1 MPSRLRIITR
11 RTLVV
16 LNIITAVLYLL
27 SCLAPWVKPTDS
39 WIIAVLGLAFPFL
52 LVILIAFIFLWLILK
67 LTRVWFSVIVLL
79 IGFKNIGVFWAFNP
93 ASGFQYGKKPAQIR
107 IASWNV
113 ARFLEWKRNNNEKSQ
128 TRLKM
133 LEQIKTQSPDILC
146 LEEFFHSPDSAFYDN
161 ISEIRAMGYPYYCF
175 SYDPDGDYQ
184 YIGSAIFS
192 KYPML
197 DTGLV
202 RYFRPS
208 MPEAL
213 VHADIKV
220 NDDTIR
226 VFTTHLQSVQFR
238 QKDYEAL
245 SEIQS
250 AEDSLLANS
259 KTVLSK
265 LRKAMNLRS
274 SQADIARKILDDSPY
289 PTIFCGDLNDTPNSY
304 TYFTIRGEMQ
314 DAFLKKGFGIGRTFS
329 SLSPT
334 LRIDF
339 IFTDDRFRVEQFTRV
354 VKYLS
359 DHFMIMA
366 DVELKAPNPYRLR

>member
-1 MPSRLRIITR
+1 M
-11 RTLVV
+11 
-16 LNIITAVLYLL
+16 
-27 SCLAPWVKPTDS
+27 
-39 WIIAVLGLAFPFL
+39 IAVLGLAFPIL
-52 LVILIAFIFLWLILK
+52 LALMIAFIFLWLILK
-67 LTRVWFSVIVLL
+67 LRRAWFSIIILL
-79 IGFKNIGVFWAFNP
+79 AGYKSIAVFWAFNP
-93 ASGFQYGKKPAQIR
+93 ASGFQYKKDQQKIR

-133 LEQIKTQSPDILC
+133 LDQIQKQSPDVLC
-146 LEEFFHSPDSAFYDN
+146 LEEFFHSPDSAFYNN
-161 ISEIRAMGYPYYCF
+161 ISEIKAMGYPYFYF
-175 SYDPDGDYQ
+175 SYDPDGDFQ

-220 NDDTIR
+220 NNDTIR
-226 VFTTHLQSVQFR
+226 VYTTHLQSVQFR
-238 QKDYEAL
+238 QRDYEAIT
-245 SEIQS
+245 EIKN
-250 AEDSLLANS
+250 AEDSLYSNS

-265 LRKAMNLRS
+265 LRKAMALRS
-274 SQADIARKILDDSPY
+274 SQADIARQVMDDSPY
-289 PTIFCGDLNDTPNSY
+289 PSVFCGDLNDTPNSY
-304 TYFTIRGEMQ
+304 TYFTIRGNMQ
-314 DAFLKKGFGIGRTFS
+314 DAFLKKGFGIGRTYS

-334 LRIDF
+334 LRIDY
-339 IFTDDRFRVEQFTRV
+339 ILTDDNFRISQFTRV

-366 DVELKAPNPYRLR
+366 DIELKQKK

>member
-1 MPSRLRIITR
+1 MPSRLRVIVK

-16 LNIITAVLYLL
+16 LNIITAILYLL
-27 SCLAPWVKPTDS
+27 SCLAPYIKPTGS
-39 WIIAVLGLAFPFL
+39 WVIAILGLAFPLFLAL
-52 LVILIAFIFLWLILK
+52 LVAFIFLWLILK
-67 LTRVWFSVIVLL
+67 LRRVWFSIIILL
-79 IGFKNIGVFWAFNP
+79 FGYKSITVFWAFNAP
-93 ASGFQYGKKPAQIR
+93 AGFEYKKDSKQIR

-113 ARFLEWKRNNNEKSQ
+113 ARFLEWKRNNNERSQ
-128 TRLKM
+128 VRLKM
-133 LEQIKTQSPDILC
+133 LDQIQKQNPDVLC
-146 LEEFFHSPDSAFYDN
+146 LEEFFHSPDSAFYNN
-161 ISEIRAMGYPYYCF
+161 ISEIRAMGYPYYYF

-226 VFTTHLQSVQFR
+226 VYATHLQSVQFR
-238 QKDYEAL
+238 DRDYEAIQ
-245 SEIQS
+245 EIKN
-250 AEDSLLANS
+250 AEDSLYANS
-259 KTVLSK
+259 RSVLGK
-265 LRKAMNLRS
+265 VRRAMNLRS
-274 SQADIARKILDDSPY
+274 SQADIVRDILDDSLY
-289 PTIFCGDLNDTPNSY
+289 PIIFCGDLNDTPNSY
-304 TYFTIRGEMQ
+304 TYFTIRGDMQ

-329 SLSPT
+329 TLSPT
-334 LRIDF
+334 LRIDY
-339 IFTDDRFRVEQFTRV
+339 IFADQHFRINQFTRV
-354 VKYLS
+354 AKNLS

-366 DVELKAPNPYRLR
+366 DVELNRK

>member
-1 MPSRLRIITR
+1 MPSRLRIITK

-16 LNIITAVLYLL
+16 LNIFTAVLYLL
-27 SCLAPWVKPTDS
+27 SCLAPYIKPGDS
-39 WIIAVLGLAFPFL
+39 WLIAVLGLAFPFL
-52 LVILIAFIFLWLILK
+52 LALLIGFIFLWLILK
-67 LTRVWFSVIVLL
+67 LRRVWYSIVVLL
-79 IGFKNIGVFWAFNP
+79 AGYKSINVFWAFNAP
-93 ASGFQYGKKPAQIR
+93 SAFQYQKKPGHIR

-113 ARFLEWKRNNNEKSQ
+113 ARFLEWKRNNNEKSR

-133 LEQIKTQSPDILC
+133 LEQIQKQNPDILC
-146 LEEFFHSPDSAFYDN
+146 LEEFFHSPDSVFYNN
-161 ISEIRAMGYPYYCF
+161 ISEIKAMGYPYYYF

-208 MPEAL
+208 MTEAL

-220 NDDTIR
+220 NEDTIR
-226 VFTTHLQSVQFR
+226 VFSTHLQSVQFR
-238 QKDYEAL
+238 QKDLEAIN
-245 SEIQS
+245 EIKS
-250 AEDSLLANS
+250 AEDSLIDNS
-259 KTVLSK
+259 KKVLAK
-265 LRKAMNLRS
+265 LRKAIILRS
-274 SQADIARKILDDSPY
+274 SQADIARQIMDDSPY
-289 PTIFCGDLNDTPNSY
+289 PSIFCGDLNDTPNSY
-304 TYFTIRGEMQ
+304 AYFTIRGDMQ
-314 DAFLKKGFGIGRTFS
+314 DAFLQKGFGIGRTYS

-334 LRIDF
+334 LRIDY
-339 IFTDDRFRVEQFTRV
+339 IFTDDQFSIKQFTRV

-366 DVELKAPNPYRLR
+366 DVELKKK

>member
-27 SCLAPWVKPTDS
+27 SCLCPYIKPADS
-39 WIIAVLGLAFPFL
+39 WVIAVLGLAFPFL
-52 LVILIAFIFLWLILK
+52 LALLVGFIFLWLILK
-67 LTRVWFSVIVLL
+67 LTRVWFSIIVLL
-79 IGFKNIGVFWAFNP
+79 AGYKSINTFWAFNP
-93 ASGFQYGKKPAQIR
+93 ASGFEYQKKPNQIR

-133 LEQIKTQSPDILC
+133 LDQIKKQSPDILC
-146 LEEFFHSPDSAFYDN
+146 LEEFFHSPDSVFYNN
-161 ISEIRAMGYPYYCF
+161 ISEIRAMGYPYYYF
-175 SYDPDGDYQ
+175 SYDPDGDLQ

-208 MPEAL
+208 IPEAL

-220 NDDTIR
+220 NNDTIR
-226 VFTTHLQSVQFR
+226 IFTTHLQSVQFR
-238 QKDYEAL
+238 QRDYEAI
-245 SEIQS
+245 SEIKN
-250 AEDSLLANS
+250 AEDSLYSNS

-265 LRKAMNLRS
+265 LRKAMALRS
-274 SQADIARKILDDSPY
+274 SQADIARQIMDDSPY

-304 TYFTIRGEMQ
+304 TYFTIRGTMQ
-314 DAFLKKGFGIGRTFS
+314 DAFLKKGFGIGRTYS

-334 LRIDF
+334 LRIDY
-339 IFTDDRFRVEQFTRV
+339 ILTDHQFEVKQFTRV

-366 DVELKAPNPYRLR
+366 DVELKKK

>member
-27 SCLAPWVKPTDS
+27 SCLAPYIRQSNSWV
-39 WIIAVLGLAFPFL
+39 IAVLGLAFPIL
-52 LVILIAFIFLWLILK
+52 LALLIGFIFLWLILK
-67 LTRVWFSVIVLL
+67 LRRVWFSILVLL
-79 IGFKNIGVFWAFNP
+79 AGYKSIGVFWAFNT
-93 ASGFQYGKKPAQIR
+93 ASAFQYQKKTGHIR
-107 IASWNV
+107 IATWNV

-133 LEQIKTQSPDILC
+133 LDQIQKQAPDILC
-146 LEEFFHSPDSAFYDN
+146 LEEFFHSPVDSIFYNN
-161 ISEIRAMGYPYYCF
+161 ISEITAMGYPYHYF

-184 YIGSAIFS
+184 FIGSAIFS

-208 MPEAL
+208 MTEAL

-226 VFTTHLQSVQFR
+226 VFATHLQSVQFR
-238 QKDYEAL
+238 QKDYEAID
-245 SEIQS
+245 EITT
-250 AEDSLLANS
+250 ARDSLIDNS
-259 KTVLSK
+259 KTVLAK
-265 LRKAMNLRS
+265 LRKAMSLRG
-274 SQADIARKILDDSPY
+274 SQADVARQVMDDSPY

-304 TYFTIRGEMQ
+304 TYFTIRGDMQ

-334 LRIDF
+334 LRIDY
-339 IFTDDRFRVEQFTRV
+339 IFADENFRISQFTRV

-359 DHFMIMA
+359 DHFMLMA
-366 DVELKAPNPYRLR
+366 DVELKQKK